1 MRPSEKTNSLVYNR
15 IHCDF
20 IRLKMDSQNSRIKFL
35 RDINNYIPAG
45 SATVTP
51 DVNSRIP
58 SIGWTEATNTL
69 LPIHREE
76 LLSRLLLLSL
86 NEEIVRVFTR
96 RHQINVEKITVRI
109 YGRTV
114 WVLYMAPNN

>member
-1 MRPSEKTNSLVYNR
+1 MMY
-15 IHCDF
+15 
-20 IRLKMDSQNSRIKFL
+20 SQNSRIKFL

-45 SATVTP
+45 SATASP
-51 DVNSRIP
+51 DVNSRMP
-58 SIGWTEATNTL
+58 SIDWTEATYTL

-86 NEEIVRVFTR
+86 NEELVRVFTR
-96 RHQINVEKITVRI
+96 RHQINFDKITVRI

-114 WVLYMAPNN
+114 WVLYMSAKK

>member
-1 MRPSEKTNSLVYNR
+1 
-15 IHCDF
+15 
-20 IRLKMDSQNSRIKFL
+20 MDSQNSRIQFI
-35 RDINNYIPAG
+35 REINNYIPAG

-51 DVNSRIP
+51 DVNFRMPAID
-58 SIGWTEATNTL
+58 WTEAANTS

-86 NEEIVRVFTR
+86 NEKIVRVFTR
-96 RHQINVEKITVRI
+96 RHQINVEKITVRV

-114 WVLYMAPNN
+114 WALYMSSNK